1 MANNGIWD
9 YAKAYLSSP
18 ISTTGAAVDAF
29 GRVSA
34 GLAPWLQKPL
44 EKISG
49 GVPDRKHE
57 EDKYVTVK
65 GQKIPV
71 GKKGEDISL
80 RYRDIPAKAG
90 EFLFKDAAEVMK
102 KINEGAKFD
111 DLSMS
116 ERIALASVP
125 AEAIPGVGLIPDI
138 YRLAKASVMGIGKS
152 ALKTVDDLITPVGV
166 IDAGIPMKIDDAID
180 MTKMEMSGGSP
191 VSAAVTK
198 IPKNLPMLNL
208 YKDFINKT
216 FSKPIKNIST
226 EEHLI
231 DSLSAQ
237 LGHTSKNQTFRVIKE
252 MKDTGLFNKSASKNY
267 DDYLINR
274 SAKVNKGLLAMT
286 TTKAEKIASEN
297 SSKIN
302 NLINENYPNFKELS
316 DLEKATI
323 LDDITTKVM
332 KSSDTSISNFKK
344 GTLRNRWNK
353 LTGDDVKSFPHA
365 KKLEAGKKVKLT
377 WNETSIF
384 DPASPNASA
393 LNAKL
398 QGNLRKDR
406 RFDANFLID
415 DLRKNNPR
423 VNELL
428 NTIEGFKNIQS
439 KTGAKNIGKR
449 IYEVDHVQDFR
460 FGGINELDNFY
471 ITTKMP
477 HRGLKKAT
485 ALFKKIYP
493 DKVMKSKSAF
503 GDVVH
508 RDYLTI
514 IEHLKKGNFEAA
526 EKLSMKTQKYI
537 DDVIESKPA
546 YSFIIDEPHKAH
558 KTGTRYNEAEYI
570 NQVSLLPKELQ
581 AKAKELIKRREYVPD
596 MFKTNLKGEERIIKQ
611 LEDFRDTT
619 FNIPVDVRETQR
631 FFNRGGLVGI
641 SQLTRPIQNFY

>member
-1 MANNGIWD
+1 MARATPGILAYNPAYRGSTLGVLKSPRGSQGMKD
-9 YAKAYLSSP
+9 ILKSEAGYYATLPGIAYL
-18 ISTTGAAVDAF
+18 ANKY
-29 GRVSA
+29 
-34 GLAPWLQKPL
+34 GL
-44 EKISG
+44 
-49 GVPDRKHE
+49 E
-57 EDKYVTVK
+57 EDAVRDFINKIIIDTPEGKVFAPDKPEEQTLEEWKKQQESLPLDQTPPFVLPGFTPEETKVDTETFPIMQSEASILSTPPLREEEKTPIITTMADVT
-65 GQKIPV
+65 
-71 GKKGEDISL
+71 
-80 RYRDIPAKAG
+80 R
-90 EFLFKDAAEVMK
+90 
-102 KINEGAKFD
+102 
-111 DLSMS
+111 
-116 ERIALASVP
+116 
-125 AEAIPGVGLIPDI
+125 
-138 YRLAKASVMGIGKS
+138 
-152 ALKTVDDLITPVGV
+152 
-166 IDAGIPMKIDDAID
+166 
-180 MTKMEMSGGSP
+180 
-191 VSAAVTK
+191 
-198 IPKNLPMLNL
+198 IPKNLPMLNT

-226 EEHLI
+226 KEHLI
-231 DSLSAQ
+231 DSLSNQ

-252 MKDTGLFNKSASKNY
+252 MKEAGLFTKSVSKNY

-274 SAKVNKGLLAMT
+274 SAKVNKGLIALT
-286 TTKAEKIASEN
+286 STNVEKVAAEN

-323 LDDITTKVM
+323 LDDITIKVM
-332 KSSDTSISNFKK
+332 KDSNTSISNFKK
-344 GTLRNRWNK
+344 KTLRNKWNK
-353 LTGDDVKSFPHA
+353 LTGDDVKSLPHA
-365 KKLEAGKKVKLT
+365 TKLEAGKKVKLT
-377 WNETSIF
+377 WNETPIF
-384 DPASPNASA
+384 DPANSDASA

-398 QGNLRKDR
+398 QGNLRKDK
-406 RFDANFLID
+406 RFDANIVID
-415 DLRKNNPR
+415 NLRKNNSR
-423 VNELL
+423 VDELL

-449 IYEVDHVQDFR
+449 VYEVDHVQDFR
-460 FGGINELDNFY
+460 FGGTNELDNFY

-493 DKVMKSKSAF
+493 DKVMKSKSSF

-508 RDYLTI
+508 KNYLTI

-546 YSFIIDEPHKAH
+546 YSFIIDEPYKPH
-558 KTGTRYNEAEYI
+558 KTGSRYNEAEYI

-581 AKAKELIKRREYVPD
+581 AKAKELIVRREYVPD
-596 MFKTNLKGEERIIKQ
+596 MFKTNLKGEARIIKQ

-641 SQLTRPIQNFY
+641 SHLTRPL